1 MRTLASLLTLVA
13 LFTCQRTRAQGEPA
27 IVPNA
32 QPVGPQKPVQQYY
45 VEDGGAHGEVLE
57 SIVIPP
63 KLNAPFTLLL
73 QTEWVR
79 GLPDGGS
86 IATVNE
92 RRIARDAEG
101 RIYMERWYL
110 VPKDGKVKS
119 EMTAIQISDSS
130 NHTLYSCF
138 MLDPKKRCVLVTYT
152 PSPNAVFKFQGPPTG
167 PLPDGMGEAIHED
180 LGTQLVSG
188 VETIGTRH
196 IVIYSILLV
205 PISLLPWALGLAGA
219 IYGVIAVTGGA
230 LFVGLALR
238 LRRAGAFYRR
248 AAHRLFG
255 FSIVY
260 LFVLFA
266 ALLADSGGKAS
277 AIVLAWTSIIVSAVG
292 A

>member
-13 LFTCQRTRAQGEPA
+13 LFACQGTRAQGEPA

-196 IVIYSILLV
+196 IVIYN
-205 PISLLPWALGLAGA
+205 AG
-219 IYGVIAVTGGA
+219 
-230 LFVGLALR
+230 
-238 LRRAGAFYRR
+238 
-248 AAHRLFG
+248 LFG
-255 FSIVY
+255 NDRKMTIEREFWYSSKLGFNLLSRRSDPRIGTQTFTATNLILSEPDPKLFDLPEGFQIVDRRRTAPPEY
-260 LFVLFA
+260 
-266 ALLADSGGKAS
+266 
-277 AIVLAWTSIIVSAVG
+277 
-292 A
+292 